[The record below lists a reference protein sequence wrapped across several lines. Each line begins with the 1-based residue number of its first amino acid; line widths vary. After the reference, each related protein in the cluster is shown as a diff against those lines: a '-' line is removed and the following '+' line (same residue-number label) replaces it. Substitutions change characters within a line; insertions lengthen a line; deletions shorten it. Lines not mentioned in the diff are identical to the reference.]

1 MDRMARNG
9 DPRFGPMEMGLCG
22 DWINQLTVLPGPG
35 ILWDGSHRRGVHLL
49 CLGTLTA
56 GTTACSGPLSS
67 LDAAGPAA
75 RDIASLWWA
84 MLAGATVLTLLVV
97 MLLTLALLR
106 ARREDIERPQKDGS
120 TAVSIWL
127 GALGIAMPIVVL
139 IALLGYALVLGER
152 AVPRPTPGL
161 VVVEAI
167 GRQWTWE
174 FSQPGADGPIVTR
187 EEMHIPAG
195 RPVEVRI
202 VALDVIHGFWVPRLA
217 GKIDAIPGHVNV
229 LRLQAAL
236 PGVFEGQ
243 CAEFCG
249 SGHSAHR
256 FRVIAH
262 DEASWATFQR
272 GGMP

>member
-1 MDRMARNG
+1 MDRMARDSNT
-9 DPRFGPMEMGLCG
+9 RFGAMEMRLGGNGIDQSVAVPGLG
-22 DWINQLTVLPGPG
+22 T
-35 ILWDGSHRRGVHLL
+35 LWNGSHCRVAHLL
-49 CLGTLTA
+49 CLGALTA
-56 GTTACSGPLSS
+56 GTGACSGPLSS
-67 LDAAGPAA
+67 LDTAGPAA
-75 RDIASLWWA
+75 RDIATLWWA
-84 MLAGATVLTLLVV
+84 MLTGATLLTLLVAA
-97 MLLTLALLR
+97 LLALALLR
-106 ARREDIERPQKDGS
+106 RGRGGDERPQKDGS
-120 TAVSIWL
+120 TAVSFWL
-127 GALGIAMPIVVL
+127 GGLGIAMPLVVL
-139 IALLGYALVLGER
+139 VALLGYALVLGER

-202 VALDVIHGFWVPRLA
+202 AALDVIHGFWVPRLA

-262 DEASWATFQR
+262 DEAGWAAFQR
-272 GGMP
+272 GEKP